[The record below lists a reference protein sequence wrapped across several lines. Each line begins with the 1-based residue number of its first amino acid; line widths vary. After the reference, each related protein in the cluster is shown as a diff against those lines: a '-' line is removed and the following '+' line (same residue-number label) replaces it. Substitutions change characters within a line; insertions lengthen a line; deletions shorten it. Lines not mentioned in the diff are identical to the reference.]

1 VNKKKLE
8 NEVVKL
14 MPSQKMSLIYRLL
27 SAETVNDSSFTN
39 EFKYLGID
47 SRPRYYIVLIFVIN
61 DIDTLFKFDDINA
74 CKAMVDKAIDL
85 SGLKIAGIFHN
96 DIDKETVIGY
106 SEDPE
111 KNKAKNNIENEAKK
125 IYTRLINENNISV
138 TITGSIA
145 ESLKEISRAYYE
157 AFEALKYT
165 KKINDSNVQWFGSYN
180 FDNKGQDS
188 ALMKNIVL
196 YLDQNFTNSQIS
208 LFGVADHFGIT
219 EHYLSRLFK
228 EKQGINFSK
237 YIEQQRMNYVRILLS
252 KGEKAVNAGKLS
264 GYNSYGVFSRAYRRY
279 FGKSPS
285 NFIPRGTQND

>member
-1 VNKKKLE
+1 
-8 NEVVKL
+8 

-27 SAETVNDSSFTN
+27 SAETVNDSSLTN
-39 EFKYLGID
+39 EFKYLGIN
-47 SRPRYYIVLIFVIN
+47 SKPKYYIVLIFAIN

-74 CKAMVDKAIDL
+74 CKAMVDKVIDV

-111 KNKAKNNIENEAKK
+111 KDKVKNTIENEAKK
-125 IYTRLINENNISV
+125 IYTRLINENNISI

-145 ESLKEISRAYYE
+145 ESLQEISKAYYE

-165 KKINDSNVQWFGSYN
+165 KKMNDSNVQWFCPHNS
-180 FDNKGQDS
+180 DNKSQDGV
-188 ALMKNIVL
+188 LIKNIVL

-237 YIEQQRMNYVRILLS
+237 YIEQLRMNYVRTLLS

-264 GYNSYGVFSRAYRRY
+264 GYSSYGVFSRAYRRH

-285 NFIPRGTQND
+285 KFISRETQND